1 MKKLATLLTLA
12 LVVTANA
19 ENIDGT
25 LAVDSKNSLTNVQP
39 TAQNQLSAGMNNS
52 AYNANVS
59 SSDTLS
65 AGLDDE
71 ASDNLKNTSEP
82 LSVPV
87 GTTSSFLEG
96 PFVGLEL
103 NVVTAS
109 DTVDATASGM
119 SYGLRFGAQNIDW
132 RTMAVIESFSNGG
145 NDNSYARG
153 ILQVDYFFLGPSQMK
168 IDTYGIR
175 PYAGLNAGLISLD
188 TSDENIKS
196 LTYGAQLGAT
206 MNITNNIDL
215 DLSYRYNLSSSDKI
229 DHTSGISAGL
239 HYKY

>member
-12 LVVTANA
+12 LAVNIANA

-25 LAVDSKNSLTNVQP
+25 LAVDSKNSLTNVHKSAKN
-39 TAQNQLSAGMNNS
+39 TLSAGMNGAS
-52 AYNANVS
+52 CPTNVA
-59 SSDTLS
+59 SDTLS
-65 AGLDDE
+65 AGLDDS

-87 GTTSSFLEG
+87 GTQSFLEG
-96 PFVGLEL
+96 PFVGFEL
-103 NVVTAS
+103 NAVTAS
-109 DTVDATASGM
+109 DTVDESASGM
-119 SYGLRFGAQNIDW
+119 SFGIRFGAQNIDW
-132 RTMAVIESFSNGG
+132 RTMAVVESFSNGG

-188 TSDENIKS
+188 TNDENIKS

-206 MNITNNIDL
+206 MNLTNNIDL

-229 DHTSGISAGL
+229 DHTSGISAGI
-239 HYKY
+239 HYRY

>member
-12 LVVTANA
+12 LVLSANA

-25 LAVDSKNSLTNVQP
+25 LAVDSKNSLTNVKKS
-39 TAQNQLSAGMNNS
+39 AQNTLSAGMNGAS
-52 AYNANVS
+52 CPTNATSN
-59 SSDTLS
+59 TLS

-71 ASDNLKNTSEP
+71 AMDNLKNTSEP

-239 HYKY
+239 HYRY